1 MLNAQTAKSGHTYTT
16 TNPTLGYETP
26 RGYGLVGG
34 APSMAGAIAGRITET
49 WPSFYTITFL

>member
-1 MLNAQTAKSGHTYTT
+1 MLNVLTAKSGHMYTT

-34 APSMAGAIAGRITET
+34 APSMAGAIAGRITGT
-49 WPSFYTITFL
+49 